1 MFTYYFYTSFTLGK
15 GFAEVEFKDGKI
27 LPASGILPEI
37 KSDFFNGG
45 VEVVLRKTR
54 QYGIFVV
61 KGIDYV
67 NLKKRVDEQ
76 GRKVFIN
83 FAIQCDIQ
91 EYDALCRLAANY
103 INDRSYVENYIG
115 KLFVIPYDNDYRYT
129 IEQDKWDKLIQY
141 LSESSINSTS
151 KIIKQIAG
159 NHEDDIRFIV
169 CSRDFNYYAE
179 QASDLNKAVKAQSLI
194 SHTIGAVI
202 QNSSLSS
209 KVPVRVVDKKGGET
223 EDFLAFVSDV
233 ENFVKPMP
241 AKAIVDVPV
250 DTASEMKKPIEIAG
264 NKKDISH
271 NDNEKVDDP
280 VSTGYS
286 IVEISEYNNRSHFKL
301 SHNQKKAL
309 VSIAVIALFSIILV
323 SKCNSSKADNNH
335 GKNSIEQIDKR

>member
-45 VEVVLRKTR
+45 VEVILRKTN
-54 QYGIFVV
+54 QYGFFVV

-91 EYDALCRLAANY
+91 DYDALCRLAANY

-115 KLFVIPYDNDYRYT
+115 KLFVIPYDNDYRYS
-129 IEQDKWDKLIQY
+129 IEQEKWDKLIQY
-141 LSESSINSTS
+141 LSGSSINSTS
-151 KIIKQIAG
+151 KIVKQIAG
-159 NHEDDIRFIV
+159 KHEDDIRFIV

-179 QASDLNKAVKAQSLI
+179 QACDLNKAVKAQSLV
-194 SHTIGAVI
+194 SPTIGVVI
-202 QNSSLSS
+202 ENSSLSS
-209 KVPVRVVDKKGGET
+209 KVPVRVFDKKGGET

-233 ENFVKPMP
+233 ENFEKPMP
-241 AKAIVDVPV
+241 AKSIADGPV
-250 DTASEMKKPIEIAG
+250 DTVSEVKNIETA
-264 NKKDISH
+264 NEKKDISH
-271 NDNEKVDDP
+271 NDKEKVDSS
-280 VSTGYS
+280 VSTGQS
-286 IVEISEYNNRSHFKL
+286 IVEISGCNNRSHIKL
-301 SHNQKKAL
+301 SQNQKKAL
-309 VSIAVIALFSIILV
+309 VGIAVIVLFSIILI

>member
-45 VEVVLRKTR
+45 VEVILRKTS
-54 QYGIFVV
+54 QFGFFVV

-91 EYDALCRLAANY
+91 EYDALCHLAANY

-115 KLFVIPYDNDYRYT
+115 KLFVIPFDNDYRYT
-129 IEQDKWDKLIQY
+129 IEQEKWDKLIQY

-151 KIIKQIAG
+151 KIVKQIAG
-159 NHEDDIRFIV
+159 KHEDDIRFIV

-179 QASDLNKAVKAQSLI
+179 QASDLNKAVKAQPLVSP
-194 SHTIGAVI
+194 TIGVVI
-202 QNSSLSS
+202 ENSSLLA
-209 KVPVRVVDKKGGET
+209 KVPIRVFDKKGGET

-233 ENFVKPMP
+233 ENFVIPMP
-241 AKAIVDVPV
+241 AKSIDDDSI
-250 DTASEMKKPIEIAG
+250 DTVSEVKNIETA
-264 NKKDISH
+264 NEKKDISH
-271 NDNEKVDDP
+271 NDKEKVDSP
-280 VSTGYS
+280 VSTGQS
-286 IVEISEYNNRSHFKL
+286 IVEISGCNNRSHIKL
-301 SHNQKKAL
+301 SQNQKKAL
-309 VSIAVIALFSIILV
+309 VGIAVIVLFSIILV

-335 GKNSIEQIDKR
+335 GKNSIEQVDKR